1 MLHDLWIILSEDC
14 SVSVYS
20 NIITSMSK
28 CPRVDSCFADL
39 TISRIAWQTVAN
51 RNNTTAA
58 GHIMIEEKKV
68 FSS

>member
-1 MLHDLWIILSEDC
+1 
-14 SVSVYS
+14 
-20 NIITSMSK
+20 MSK

-58 GHIMIEEKKV
+58 GHIMIEEKKC
-68 FSS
+68 FLPRNSDLI